1 MSCWLNAYLRGG
13 GHFSLHPQGGAATLR
28 PSLTYGVVQLQV
40 NPKAAADLSK
50 VVINKRDTAG
60 FLKIGTNSYPGFTDY
75 TAIPGAHMHAHTQ
88 PTTCSGSVVHRSE
101 LGAAPEYLFA
111 RTARFTGLP
120 VRIHGSRARM
130 LATTGWGHQTC
141 RKTCQMY
148 PDPKSERIVRLW
160 SSQRP

>member
-13 GHFSLHPQGGAATLR
+13 GHFSLHPQGGTATLR

-75 TAIPGAHMHAHTQ
+75 TAIPGAHMHAHTHAC
-88 PTTCSGSVVHRSE
+88 THACTHTCMHTHMHAHTHACTHSYKHTAGHEALAVLMHVCMHVRMHACVDAYMRTCKLTAGHE
-101 LGAAPEYLFA
+101 ALAAP
-111 RTARFTGLP
+111 
-120 VRIHGSRARM
+120 
-130 LATTGWGHQTC
+130 
-141 RKTCQMY
+141 
-148 PDPKSERIVRLW
+148 
-160 SSQRP
+160 